1 MNKLKQILK
10 NLSFYMPLILLVLMA
25 YLSWDLAVDGKLAAL
40 MSGLVFCF
48 LWIGDYLR
56 QNNNE
61 SATLRQ
67 EIEEL
72 KKMKNL

>member
-1 MNKLKQILK
+1 MNKLKRILK
-10 NLSFYMPLILLVLMA
+10 NLSFYLPLIFLGFMI
-25 YLSWDLAVDGKLAAL
+25 YISIDSAVDAKLATLISAL
-40 MSGLVFCF
+40 LLCF

-61 SATLRQ
+61 SAALRQ